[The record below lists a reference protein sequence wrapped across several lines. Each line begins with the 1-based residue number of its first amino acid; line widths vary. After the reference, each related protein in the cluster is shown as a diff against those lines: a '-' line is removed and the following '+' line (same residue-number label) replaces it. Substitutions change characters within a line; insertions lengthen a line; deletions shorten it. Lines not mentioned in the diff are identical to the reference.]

1 MSLSEGSVEV
11 GTLGDIVFEAGTMN
25 VLVPQ
30 NISAD
35 SRMRYEEHNV
45 FGSYPVM
52 EWLGPETP
60 EISLDVR
67 LSRQLMEREPDD
79 VKIQLL
85 SHMRR
90 GDVLRLTL
98 CGQNWGRVVITSI
111 SQKLAPTLTNDDG
124 WLAPS
129 GIDLSLRLK
138 SWYWMPRE
146 NSDVTK
152 Q

>member
-1 MSLSEGSVEV
+1 MEV

-67 LSRQLMEREPDD
+67 LSRQLMEKEPDD

>member
-1 MSLSEGSVEV
+1 MEV

-67 LSRQLMEREPDD
+67 LSRQLMERELDD

-111 SQKLAPTLTNDDG
+111 SQRLSPTLTNDAG

-129 GIDLSLRLK
+129 GIDLSLRMK
-138 SWYWMPRE
+138 SWDWMSME
-146 NSDVTK
+146 NSNATK